1 MIAPGFAIASVN
13 ARGRSAAARDE
24 AVAAGASL
32 DRRSPYEDAMPTVLI
47 TGANR
52 GIGLEFARQYAA
64 DWWRV
69 IATARRPHEAEE
81 LRRLCEA
88 SEGRLKIEPLDVEDF
103 AAIDRLA
110 EKLRG
115 QPIDVIINNAGL
127 FGPKRSA
134 ESDARQSFGHMDFEI
149 WHRLLS
155 VNMMAAYKMA
165 EAFVDHVAASDDRK
179 IVAISS
185 TLGSIGTGEGQA
197 YAYAT
202 SKAGLNMVMHKLA
215 VDLKPRGIATA
226 AYCPGWV
233 RTSMGGSA
241 AALAPSESVRGLRE
255 QIARLSLGTS
265 GGFFLHDGRPIPW

>member
-1 MIAPGFAIASVN
+1 
-13 ARGRSAAARDE
+13 
-24 AVAAGASL
+24 
-32 DRRSPYEDAMPTVLI
+32 MPTVLI

-69 IATARRPHEAEE
+69 IATARRPDEAED
-81 LRRLCEA
+81 LRKLCNA
-88 SEGRLKIEPLDVEDF
+88 SEGRVKIEALDVSDF
-103 AAIDRLA
+103 AAIDALA

-115 QPIDVIINNAGL
+115 QSIDVILNNAGL

-134 ESDARQSFGHMDFEI
+134 ENDPRQSFGQMDFAI
-149 WHRLLS
+149 WRELLA

-165 EAFVDHVAASDDRK
+165 EAFVEHVAASDDRK
-179 IVAISS
+179 MVAISS
-185 TLGSIGTGEGQA
+185 TLGSIGVGQGQQ
-197 YAYAT
+197 YAYAS

-226 AYCPGWV
+226 VFCPGWV

-241 AALAPSESVRGLRE
+241 AALSPSQSVRGLRE
-255 QIARLSLGTS
+255 QIARLNLSTS
-265 GGFFLHDGRPIPW
+265 GGFFLYDGTPIPW